1 MINISKKIII
11 PDEELKEEFFL
22 SSGAGGQ
29 HVNKVATA
37 VRLRYKL
44 RDSEA
49 LPLDLKQRVM
59 EKHKARL
66 TSDGELL
73 IEARRSRNREKNRLD
88 AAERLKKLILD
99 LLHPPKKRRP
109 TKPTL
114 NSVKRRIETKKKRGL
129 TKKLRMN
136 KPNMDH

>member
-1 MINISKKIII
+1 MIYISKHITI

-37 VRLRYKL
+37 VRLRYNL
-44 RDSEA
+44 LESQV
-49 LPLDLKQRVM
+49 LPADLKERLLARLR
-59 EKHKARL
+59 ARL
-66 TSDGELL
+66 TGEGEIL
-73 IEARRSRNREKNRLD
+73 IEARRSRNREKNRVD

-99 LLHPPKKRRP
+99 QLHPPKKRRP

-114 NSVKRRIETKKKRGL
+114 NSVKRRVETKKKHGIN
-129 TKKLRMN
+129 KKLRSE
-136 KPNMDH
+136 KPSLE

>member
-1 MINISKKIII
+1 MINITKKIII

-37 VRLRYKL
+37 VRLRYNL
-44 RDSEA
+44 RNSEA
-49 LPLDLKQRVM
+49 LPPDLKQRIV

-73 IEARRSRNREKNRLD
+73 IEARRSRNREKNRVD

-114 NSVKRRIETKKKRGL
+114 NSVKRRIDSKKKHGA

-136 KPNMDH
+136 KPGMD

>member
-1 MINISKKIII
+1 MINITKKIII
-11 PDEELKEEFFL
+11 QDEELKEEFFL

-49 LPLDLKQRVM
+49 LPLDLKQRIM
-59 EKHKARL
+59 AKHKARL

-136 KPNMDH
+136 KPTPD

>member
-1 MINISKKIII
+1 MINITKNIII

-22 SSGAGGQ
+22 ASGSGGQ

-37 VRLRYKL
+37 VRLRYNL
-44 RDSEA
+44 RISKA
-49 LPLDLKQRVM
+49 LPSDLQQRLL
-59 EKHKARL
+59 ERHRPRL

-99 LLHPPKKRRP
+99 FLHPPKKRRP
-109 TKPTL
+109 TKPTYG
-114 NSVKRRIETKKKRGL
+114 SVKRRIETKKKHGAN
-129 TKKLRMN
+129 KKLRSR
-136 KPNMDH
+136 KPSLD

>member
-1 MINISKKIII
+1 MINITKKIII

-37 VRLRYKL
+37 VRLRYNL
-44 RDSEA
+44 RNSEV
-49 LPLDLKQRVM
+49 LPSDLKQRII
-59 EKHKARL
+59 ERHKARL

-88 AAERLKKLILD
+88 AAERLKKMILD

-114 NSVKRRIETKKKRGL
+114 NSVKRRIESKKKRGF

-136 KPNMDH
+136 KPSVD

>member
-1 MINISKKIII
+1 MINITKKIII

-37 VRLRYKL
+37 VRLRYNL
-44 RDSEA
+44 GNSEA
-49 LPLDLKQRVM
+49 LPPDLKQRIL
-59 EKHKARL
+59 ERHKVRL

-114 NSVKRRIETKKKRGL
+114 NSVKRRIESKKKRGL

-136 KPNMDH
+136 KPGMD

>member
-1 MINISKKIII
+1 MVNITKKIII

-37 VRLRYKL
+37 VRLRYNL
-44 RDSEA
+44 LNSEA
-49 LPLDLKQRVM
+49 LPPDLKQRIM

-73 IEARRSRNREKNRLD
+73 IEARRSRNREKNRFD

-99 LLHPPKKRRP
+99 LLHPPKKRRS

-114 NSVKRRIETKKKRGL
+114 NSVKRRIESKKKHGL

-136 KPNMDH
+136 KPLPD

>member
-1 MINISKKIII
+1 MINITKNIVI

-37 VRLRYKL
+37 VRLRYNL
-44 RDSEA
+44 RTSKS
-49 LPLDLKQRVM
+49 LPLDLQQRLLK
-59 EKHKARL
+59 KHKARL
-66 TSDGELL
+66 TGDGEILV
-73 IEARRSRNREKNRLD
+73 EARRSRNREKNRVD

-114 NSVKRRIETKKKRGL
+114 NSVKRRIENKKKHGAN
-129 TKKLRMN
+129 KKLRSK
-136 KPNMDH
+136 KPTLD

>member
-99 LLHPPKKRRP
+99 LLHPLKKRRP

-136 KPNMDH
+136 KPAMDH